1 MNSETAHK
9 VTETTETTDVLL
21 PPGVGRIIRHEL
33 HHVRSHWCW
42 FLALGVLL
50 LVCGTLA
57 LAFPFMASL
66 VAISALSAIL
76 MVAGVATLVSSFWT
90 GKWSGFLVQVLVGLL
105 YLAAGFVVSDRPETS
120 ILLLTIYVA
129 VTFMV
134 MGIFRIMAAMVMRF
148 PQWGWALLNGCVT
161 FLAGLVIYRHLSTA
175 AVWVIGLL
183 VGLEMIFSGW
193 AWIMLALAIKRI
205 PAEPAA

>member
-1 MNSETAHK
+1 M
-9 VTETTETTDVLL
+9 
-21 PPGVGRIIRHEL
+21 
-33 HHVRSHWCW
+33 
-42 FLALGVLL
+42 

>member
-1 MNSETAHK
+1 MSSGETKQVIVPTAAA
-9 VTETTETTDVLL
+9 
-21 PPGVGRIIRHEL
+21 GVVHHEL
-33 HHVRSHWCW
+33 HHVRSYWCW

-57 LAFPFMASL
+57 VGFPFVASL
-66 VAISALSAIL
+66 VAIRALSIVL
-76 MVAGVATLVSSFWT
+76 LVAGVATLVGSFWA
-90 GKWSGFLVQVLVGLL
+90 GKWSGFLIQVLVGLL
-105 YLAAGFVVSDRPETS
+105 YVAAGVVVEDKPGVS
-120 ILLLTIYVA
+120 ILLITVYVA

-134 MGIFRIMAAMVMRF
+134 MGIFRILAAMVLRF
-148 PQWGWALLNGCVT
+148 PQWGWTLLNGCVT
-161 FLAGLVIYRHLSTA
+161 FLAGLVIFRHLPFA

-183 VGLEMIFSGW
+183 VGLEMLFSGW